1 MVNQRLS
8 TDANT
13 EPPEEPLLLSPKP
26 QTIVPDPF
34 ALHKGKGQR
43 TSSLRSL
50 PVLSPLL
57 PTIISTSFVAPAGLP
72 FLHAPDLHR

>member
-8 TDANT
+8 MNAAT
-13 EPPEEPLLLSPKP
+13 EPPKEPFLPSPKP

-34 ALHKGKGQR
+34 ALHKGQGQR
-43 TSSLRSL
+43 TRQPQVPPCPL
-50 PVLSPLL
+50 LL